1 MCPTSLSRLFDD
13 PDRDERALYAKYWQ
27 HKLKGNKDVEF
38 PDTLVDE
45 IASSTNKFSFAYLK
59 EALCVLTCPLLSIR

>member
-1 MCPTSLSRLFDD
+1 MSSSRLFDD

-59 EALCVLTCPLLSIR
+59 EALCVFPRPLLSNH